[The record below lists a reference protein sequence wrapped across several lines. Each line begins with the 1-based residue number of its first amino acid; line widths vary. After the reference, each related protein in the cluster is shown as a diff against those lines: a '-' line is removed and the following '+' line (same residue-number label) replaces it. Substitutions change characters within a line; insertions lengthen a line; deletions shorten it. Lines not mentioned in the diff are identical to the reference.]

1 MSVLSQ
7 VYYGVWYM
15 VYVIRYPRHYVP
27 SIVLFHD
34 TEIFHSV
41 INRNPPSC
49 INTRIDKPQLSPRKA
64 VKRSSSESRLLGIKI
79 KKKKKEKKESI
90 LAAELL

>member
-1 MSVLSQ
+1 
-7 VYYGVWYM
+7 
-15 VYVIRYPRHYVP
+15 
-27 SIVLFHD
+27 
-34 TEIFHSV
+34 
-41 INRNPPSC
+41 
-49 INTRIDKPQLSPRKA
+49 